1 LLKKTRI
8 RSQVVFGL
16 GWLVSIYATHTW
28 KVIWRVKSVMKIG
41 SKCIADISLIRIYII
56 VESIL
61 QGLCL
66 DIILV
71 DYACDF
77 QCMYNYQ

>member
-1 LLKKTRI
+1 
-8 RSQVVFGL
+8 
-16 GWLVSIYATHTW
+16 
-28 KVIWRVKSVMKIG
+28 VMKIG